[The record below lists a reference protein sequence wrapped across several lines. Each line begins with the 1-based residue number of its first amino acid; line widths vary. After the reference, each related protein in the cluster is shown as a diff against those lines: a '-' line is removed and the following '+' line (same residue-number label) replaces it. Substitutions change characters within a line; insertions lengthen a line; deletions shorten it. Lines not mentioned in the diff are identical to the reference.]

1 MLHKDRLNL
10 PGIVAQS
17 LPLKLAKDNRNIY
30 KELSTHMTTQIG
42 LCHLAALVWGEELSQ
57 EG

>member
-17 LPLKLAKDNRNIY
+17 LPLELAKDNRNIY

-42 LCHLAALVWGEELSQ
+42 LCHLAALVWGEELSP